1 MKSCGVDILG
11 MMKRLSREHFILA
24 SLAVVILGS
33 FSLLSLLFYN
43 YTPKIEIDFSVAK
56 RNPTITEAQNYEN
69 NVKAIFR
76 RYLIKRARLV
86 DLTGQD
92 LQTQWTTAVADA
104 KKQLLGLTVSS
115 DKAEKHLQ
123 LILSLKKISSFLAGK
138 SLPDAMSI
146 ETLLIKLFN
155 QI

>member
-1 MKSCGVDILG
+1 
-11 MMKRLSREHFILA
+11 MMKRLTREHFILA

-33 FSLLSLLFYN
+33 FSLLSLLFYS
-43 YTPKIEIDFSVAK
+43 YTPTVEIDFSVSK
-56 RNPTITEAQNYEN
+56 RNPAVTEDQNYEN
-69 NVKAIFR
+69 NVRAIFR

-86 DLTGQD
+86 DLTGEDMQN
-92 LQTQWTTAVADA
+92 QWATAVTEA
-104 KKQLLGLTVSS
+104 KKQLLGLNVSS
-115 DKAEKHLQ
+115 DKTGKHLE
-123 LILSLKKISSFLAGK
+123 LILSLEKISSFLAGK

>member
-1 MKSCGVDILG
+1 
-11 MMKRLSREHFILA
+11 MKRLTREHFILA

-33 FSLLSLLFYN
+33 FSLLSLLFYS
-43 YTPKIEIDFSVAK
+43 YTPKVEIDFSVSK
-56 RNPTITEAQNYEN
+56 RNPPITEDQNYEN

-86 DLTGQD
+86 DLTGQN
-92 LQTQWTTAVADA
+92 LQDQWTIAVSEA
-104 KKQLLGLTVSS
+104 KKQLLGLNVSS
-115 DKAEKHLQ
+115 DKTEKHLQ
-123 LILSLKKISSFLAGK
+123 LILSLEKISSFLAGK
-138 SLPDAMSI
+138 SLPDAIST

>member
-1 MKSCGVDILG
+1 

-24 SLAVVILGS
+24 GLAVVILGS

-43 YTPKIEIDFSVAK
+43 YTPKIEIDFSVSK
-56 RNPTITEAQNYEN
+56 RNPTITEDQNYEN

-104 KKQLLGLTVSS
+104 KKQLLGLNVSS
-115 DKAEKHLQ
+115 NKAEKHLQ
-123 LILSLKKISSFLAGK
+123 LILSLEKISSFLAGK
-138 SLPDAMSI
+138 SLPDAISI

>member
-1 MKSCGVDILG
+1 

-24 SLAVVILGS
+24 SLAVIILGS

-43 YTPKIEIDFSVAK
+43 YAPKIEIDFSVSK
-56 RNPTITEAQNYEN
+56 RNPAITEDQNYEN
-69 NVKAIFR
+69 NIKATFR

-86 DLTGQD
+86 DLTGEEMQN
-92 LQTQWTTAVADA
+92 QWTVAVTEA
-104 KKQLLGLTVSS
+104 KKQLLGINVSS
-115 DKAEKHLQ
+115 AKAEKHLQ
-123 LILSLKKISSFLAGK
+123 LILSLEKIGSFLAGK
-138 SLPDAMSI
+138 SLPDAISS